1 MTKTDVANLALSKI
15 GEPIIDDITDTGDR
29 VARIASLHYEPTL
42 REVLRAHF
50 WDFAMAASQS
60 LETYAGDA
68 KASLTLFDG
77 VADSGIVIEAV
88 ANGPEGN
95 EISVAVAAG
104 NAAASDVS
112 ITVSGKAIVITPPA
126 RTARMMVT
134 GTLTSDGSTPVVV
147 PVLTRV
153 ADFSGYPAYYS
164 DPNPDPIALG
174 FPRWQLLHFPGQWVL
189 RYQESV
195 FSTAYQWIST
205 GDGATPD
212 AATWTGSAQS
222 PATGVPSFAPE
233 TDNTAADIITAIN
246 ADSFAS
252 LLVTAEN
259 QEDSDGSAVVGT
271 AAAANLSGG
280 TTTPIGWQ
288 KAFLMPADFIK
299 LRRVLTADGARID
312 KFDFRRIAGQR
323 CLVTGDHD
331 SVIMEYVQF
340 VDDPDAYDPLFL
352 EAFATFLA
360 SKLARAVTGSEAM
373 EAELRQAYEFSALP
387 AARTADSHDSQSGEN
402 RPIDDIISGGLLR
415 PRGDFLTD
423 LDD

>member
-29 VARIASLHYEPTL
+29 VARLASLHYEPTL

-60 LETYAGDA
+60 LETYAGDT

-77 VADSGIVIEAV
+77 VANSGIVIEAV

-95 EISVAVAAG
+95 EISVEILAAEPLAAVAVEVSGSAIAITPVARMVLSGTTTPAVAGFILTRTIQPTLG
-104 NAAASDVS
+104 NAGTWDSGPTYPR
-112 ITVSGKAIVITPPA
+112 ITAGQGGLAPWRLNYFANATE
-126 RTARMMVT
+126 
-134 GTLTSDGSTPVVV
+134 
-147 PVLTRV
+147 
-153 ADFSGYPAYYS
+153 YPAS
-164 DPNPDPIALG
+164 PSAV
-174 FPRWQLLHFPGQWVL
+174 WQGDGN
-189 RYQESV
+189 
-195 FSTAYQWIST
+195 AYQNDAWDQAWAPGLYSPAGT
-205 GDGATPD
+205 GNPV
-212 AATWTGSAQS
+212 SAQQDS
-222 PATGVPSFAPE
+222 
-233 TDNTAADIITAIN
+233 DADEIIAAIN
-246 ADSFAS
+246 GAPSAS
-252 LLVTAEN
+252 LLVTASN
-259 QEDSDGSAVVGT
+259 QSGSDGSAEVGT
-271 AAAANLSGG
+271 ATAANLTGG
-280 TTTPIGWQ
+280 ATSPPGWT

-299 LRRVLTADGARID
+299 LRRVLTEDGSRID

-352 EAFATFLA
+352 EAFTTLLA

-373 EAELRQAYEFSALP
+373 EAELRQGYEFSALP

-423 LDD
+423 LTDD